1 MRSECRVVV
10 VVNDEA
16 GNSGLRAEHGWSAW
30 IEYQGRHALL
40 DTGSGQ
46 ALAPNVAALSLPWER
61 LEAVILSH
69 GHYDHVGG
77 LPDVFA
83 SARRPVLYCHPTAF
97 GPKFARKAE
106 GPLREI
112 GLAPAI
118 AASARSGAEKI
129 VNTEQLTEVFPGL
142 MVTGPVP
149 RRTDFED
156 TGGPFYKDP
165 QGSQPDELPDDQA
178 VFFEARE
185 GLVVLLGCAHAGVIN
200 TLQYIRKLRP
210 GRKFHAV
217 IGGMHLL
224 HAAENR
230 LERTLEGLEMLEV
243 GQVHPAHCTGDVAT
257 KKLCERFQS
266 RCSVSEA
273 GRVYTFTLPD
283 GVKINKEESV

>member
-1 MRSECRVVV
+1 MRPECRVVV

-30 IEYQGRHALL
+30 IEYRGRHALL
-40 DTGSGQ
+40 DTGQGQ
-46 ALAPNVAALSLPWER
+46 ALAPNAAALSLPWER

-83 SARRPVLYCHPTAF
+83 SARRPVLYCHPAAF
-97 GPKFARKAE
+97 GPKFAGKAE
-106 GPLREI
+106 GLLREI

-118 AASARSGAEKI
+118 AASARSGAGKI
-129 VNTEQLTEVFPGL
+129 LDTEQPTEVFPGL
-142 MVTGPVP
+142 MVTGSVP

-156 TGGPFYKDP
+156 TGGPFFQDP
-165 QGSQPDELPDDQA
+165 QGSRKDELPDDQA
-178 VFFEARE
+178 VFFEAQE

-200 TLQYIRKLRP
+200 TLRYIRKLRP
-210 GRKFHAV
+210 GRRFHAV

-224 HAAENR
+224 RAGENR
-230 LERTLEGLEMLEV
+230 LERTLEALEMFEV
-243 GQVHPAHCTGDVAT
+243 EQVHPAHCTGEAAT
-257 KKLCERFQS
+257 ERLCGRFQS

-273 GRVYTFTLPD
+273 GRVYTFALPA
-283 GVKINKEESV
+283 GHTCPN